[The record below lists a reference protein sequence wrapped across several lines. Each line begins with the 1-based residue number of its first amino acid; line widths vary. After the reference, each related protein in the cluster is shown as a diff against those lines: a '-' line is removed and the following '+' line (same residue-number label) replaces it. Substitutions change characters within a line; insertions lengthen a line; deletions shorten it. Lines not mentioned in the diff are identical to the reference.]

1 MFNEYCFLWV
11 CYLYIFS
18 DWCLWKFVYF
28 QVGIKSLNLIIVN
41 ELNVVLVFCL
51 FDRLERGNIW
61 GLDIQLV
68 GIKYMVVDIGG
79 VNLSFIGDKK
89 K

>member
-1 MFNEYCFLWV
+1 MNIVFCEFV
-11 CYLYIFS
+11 IYIF
-18 DWCLWKFVYF
+18 LVIGVYF

-79 VNLSFIGDKK
+79 VNFSFIDD
-89 K
+89 